1 MGKLLRVDLESQ
13 QYQFTTLPDQYQLL
27 GGRGLASKI
36 LSQEVSPGCDPLGN
50 ENKLILAPGILAGTA
65 VPNSGRISIAAK
77 SPLTGGIKEANAG
90 GSAAQKLARLGIQA
104 VILEGAAPE
113 LTTLKIEKQGVTFI
127 ASEDLQLI
135 GNNECIE
142 TLKGAHGDSVSVVSI
157 GQAGEML
164 MPAAGVSVTSPDFFP
179 RLAARG
185 GMGAVMG
192 SKKVKA
198 VVIDDSGCA
207 NVEPEDAELFK
218 GSVRAFTKG
227 LTSHPLIGGLKQFG
241 TPLLVGMVNEMGAI
255 PTKNFSQGQFDKA
268 ENISGEKLT
277 ELTTSRPNGQNSHRC
292 MHGCVIECSNIHTD
306 EQGNTLVSG
315 LEYETIALMGS
326 NCMIDD
332 LDTIAKMNGICNDF
346 GLDTMDVGG
355 ALAMAMEAGVI
366 PWGDGEKA
374 LELIKE
380 VAKGT
385 ENGKLIGSGCKITGE
400 SLGVK
405 RIPHVKGQC
414 LSGYDPRV
422 LKGTGVTYATSPMGA
437 DHTCGNALPSPANP
451 DYNPSAGE
459 GQAPVSQFLQ
469 RYFAAIDSLGLCL
482 FAALPPL
489 DMPDLIK
496 ELINCTGSHLGQS
509 LGENYLM
516 ELGAMVLSEEKQ
528 FNTDAGLGQDSDRLP
543 EFFSKE
549 PLSPGGGT
557 FDVST
562 EELDSVHN

>member
-1 MGKLLRVDLESQ
+1 MRQLLRVDLAKQ
-13 QYQFTTLPDQYQLL
+13 QYQLTSMPEQYQSL

-36 LSQEVSPGCDPLGN
+36 LSQEVSPRCDPLGN
-50 ENKLILAPGILAGTA
+50 ENKLVIAPGILAGTA
-65 VPNSGRISIAAK
+65 VPNSGRISIGAK

-90 GSAAQKLARLGIQA
+90 GSAAQKLARLDIQA
-104 VILEGAAPE
+104 VILEGAAAE
-113 LTTLKIEKQGVTFI
+113 LTTIKIDKEGVSFI
-127 ASEDLQLI
+127 ASTDLQVT
-135 GNNECIE
+135 GNTECIE
-142 TLKGAHGDSVSVVSI
+142 ALKDGHGDTISVISI

-207 NVEPEDAELFK
+207 NVEPKDKELFK

-241 TPLLVGMVNEMGAI
+241 TPLLVGMINEMGAI

-277 ELTTSRPNGQNSHRC
+277 ELTTSRPNGKNRHSC
-292 MHGCVIECSNIHTD
+292 MNGCVIECSNVHTD

-332 LDTIAKMNGICNDF
+332 LDTIATMNGLCNDF

-366 PWGDGEKA
+366 PWGDGDKA
-374 LELIKE
+374 IALINE
-380 VAKGT
+380 VVKGT

-451 DYNPSAGE
+451 DYNPSASE
-459 GQAPVSQFLQ
+459 GQAPVSEFLQ
-469 RYFAAIDSLGLCL
+469 RYFAAIDSLGVCL

-496 ELINCTGSHLGQS
+496 ELINCTASCLGKP
-509 LGENYLM
+509 LGEGYLM
-516 ELGAMVLSEEKQ
+516 ELGAMILSEEKQ
-528 FNTDAGLGQDSDRLP
+528 FNSEAGLGKESDRLP
-543 EFFSKE
+543 GFFSSE

-557 FDVST
+557 FDVSG
-562 EELDSVHN
+562 EELDNVHN